1 MVTSYLY
8 SLPVIPYRYWCFWTC
23 SAKQLPEISANVA
36 NVGCPNSRYDSKVA
50 TGRKIKFQKHHGT
63 WPFGRGT
70 TLLGGLTITIVINQL
85 LTGMILQVY
94 IGSTLHPWF
103 QWQMKILLEIP
114 YKKIHLILVV
124 TGILGGGYLQ
134 GIQSLHSGK
143 TNMSVENAP
152 IEHVFPSEACAYPC
166 DV

>member
-1 MVTSYLY
+1 MVT
-8 SLPVIPYRYWCFWTC
+8 
-23 SAKQLPEISANVA
+23 N
-36 NVGCPNSRYDSKVA
+36 
-50 TGRKIKFQKHHGT
+50 H
-63 WPFGRGT
+63 
-70 TLLGGLTITIVINQL
+70 L

-114 YKKIHLILVV
+114 YKEIHLVLVV
-124 TGILGGGYLQ
+124 TGILGGEYLQ

-143 TNMSVENAP
+143 TNMSVENAS
-152 IEHVFPSEACAYPC
+152 IEHVFPSETHAYPF